1 MNCWIKYVRFYQKNN
16 ITIIIMFQFIIYTI
30 IIIIIFHFI
39 LYYLNIDIIQLYNHN
54 VKTTNP
60 IAEPIIEVVDEN
72 NIKNIPLN
80 KPLDEE
86 KTELCTNYI
95 KDLEQCL
102 NELKQT

>member
-1 MNCWIKYVRFYQKNN
+1 
-16 ITIIIMFQFIIYTI
+16 MFQFIIYTI

-54 VKTTNP
+54 VKTSNP
-60 IAEPIIEVVDEN
+60 IVESIVKVVEEN
-72 NIKNIPLN
+72 NIKNKPLDIPLN
-80 KPLDEE
+80 DEE
-86 KTELCTNYI
+86 NELCTNYI

>member
-1 MNCWIKYVRFYQKNN
+1 
-16 ITIIIMFQFIIYTI
+16 MFQFIIYTI

-54 VKTTNP
+54 VKITNP
-60 IAEPIIEVVDEN
+60 IVEPVVEEN
-72 NIKNIPLN
+72 HIKNTSYDKEQN
-80 KPLDEE
+80 
-86 KTELCTNYI
+86 ELCTNYI

>member
-1 MNCWIKYVRFYQKNN
+1 MNYWIKYVRFYQKNN

-54 VKTTNP
+54 VKITNP
-60 IAEPIIEVVDEN
+60 IIEPIVEEN
-72 NIKNIPLN
+72 NVKNILLDISLN
-80 KPLDEE
+80 EQE
-86 KTELCTNYI
+86 NELCTNYI